1 MVNTIKFKK
10 DTEDTTIPTKGHVS
24 DAGWDL
30 YSNEE
35 CYIAANTRKLVD
47 TGIRLEIPDGY
58 VGLIWPRSGLA
69 VNEGIDVFA
78 GVIDSGYRGVIKVCL
93 YNSSEEG
100 VEIKKG
106 DRIAQILF
114 QEIPCF
120 NIEEIDDLSDSERKE
135 GGFGSTGK

>member
-1 MVNTIKFKK
+1 MKIRVKK
-10 DTEDTTIPTKGHVS
+10 ESEDITIPTRGHTL

-30 YSNEE
+30 YSSEE
-35 CYIAANTRKLVD
+35 CYIAPNSRRLVD
-47 TGIRLEIPDGY
+47 VGVRLEIPKGY

-93 YNSSEEG
+93 YNSSSEA
-100 VEIKKG
+100 VEIKKD

-114 QEIPCF
+114 QETPAF
-120 NIEEIDDLSDSERKE
+120 ELEEINDLSDSERKE

>member
-1 MVNTIKFKK
+1 MANTIKLKRE
-10 DTEDTTIPTKGHVS
+10 TEDTTIPTKGHVS

-35 CYIAANTRKLVD
+35 CYIAPNTRRLVD

-69 VNEGIDVFA
+69 VNEGLDVFA
-78 GVIDSGYRGVIKVCL
+78 GGIDSGYRGVIRVCL

-100 VEIKKG
+100 VEIKKS

-114 QEIPCF
+114 QEMPF
-120 NIEEIDDLSDSERKE
+120 FKIEEISDLSDSERKE

>member
-1 MVNTIKFKK
+1 MKIRVKK
-10 DTEDTTIPTKGHVS
+10 ESEDVSIPTRGHTS

-35 CYIAANTRKLVD
+35 CYIAPNSRKLVD
-47 TGIRLEIPDGY
+47 IGIRLEIPEGY

-69 VNEGIDVFA
+69 VNEGIDIFA
-78 GVIDSGYRGVIKVCL
+78 GVIDSGYRGVVKVCL
-93 YNSSEEG
+93 YNSSSEG
-100 VEIKKG
+100 VEIKKD

-114 QEIPCF
+114 QEIPTF
-120 NIEEIDDLSDSERKE
+120 ELEEISDLSDSERKE

>member
-1 MVNTIKFKK
+1 MKIRVKK
-10 DTEDTTIPTKGHVS
+10 ESEDVSIPIRGHTS

-35 CYIAANTRKLVD
+35 CYIAPNSRELVD
-47 TGIRLEIPDGY
+47 IGIRLEIPEGY

-69 VNEGIDVFA
+69 VNEGIDIFA
-78 GVIDSGYRGVIKVCL
+78 GVIDSGYRGVVKVCL
-93 YNSSEEG
+93 SNSSSEG
-100 VEIKKG
+100 VEIKKD

-114 QEIPCF
+114 QEIPTF
-120 NIEEIDDLSDSERKE
+120 ELEEISYLSDSERKE

>member
-30 YSNEE
+30 YSNDE
-35 CYIAANTRKLVD
+35 CYIAGNTRKLVD

-93 YNSSEEG
+93 YNSSEDG

-135 GGFGSTGK
+135 DGFGSTGK

>member
-10 DTEDTTIPTKGHVS
+10 DTEDTTTPTKGHIS

-30 YSNEE
+30 YSNDE
-35 CYIAANTRKLVD
+35 CYIAGNTRKLVD

-78 GVIDSGYRGVIKVCL
+78 GVP
-93 YNSSEEG
+93 
-100 VEIKKG
+100 
-106 DRIAQILF
+106 F
-114 QEIPCF
+114 
-120 NIEEIDDLSDSERKE
+120 LS
-135 GGFGSTGK
+135 